1 MKELYESPIIDITE
15 FGANDVILTSS
26 VPGVDGEDVW

>member
-15 FGANDVILTSS
+15 FGANDVILTSG
-26 VPGVDGEDVW
+26 VPGGVDGDAW

>member
-15 FGANDVILTSS
+15 FGANDVIITS
-26 VPGVDGEDVW
+26 GVSGDFGEDQW

>member
-15 FGANDVILTSS
+15 FGANDVIITSGAS
-26 VPGVDGEDVW
+26 GDYGEAEW

>member
-15 FGANDVILTSS
+15 FGANDVILTSG
-26 VPGVDGEDVW
+26 VPGVDDADMW